1 MTSSQKLWS
10 LIAVLGW
17 AIILCYLED
26 FFAILP
32 TQANHGRY
40 GQELDEVRRDLK
52 LTVNTKKSTTDTAA
66 EFLGTELDSIAME
79 ARLPLIRLERA
90 RGEVDAILTKEST
103 PYADLVS

>member
-17 AIILCYLED
+17 AIILRYLED

-32 TQANHGRY
+32 TQANY

-90 RGEVDAILTKEST
+90 RGKVDAILTKEST